1 MSNEITKNASLNILF
16 AIVLQ
21 IVSFIK
27 GLIVPRMIIPVY
39 GSDVNGL
46 ISSIIQFLT
55 YISLLEAGVGS
66 VFRASLYKPLANGD
80 MDSVSGIIN
89 EQKRFYKKIGFIFIG
104 YVAVLCFVYPL
115 LAKTQIPKEY
125 IISFILILSVNTF
138 MEYFVSLPYV
148 SLLSADQKI
157 RISYIVSIIYTT
169 VNVVVTLIFVTLK
182 ADIRLIYLSMCVIG
196 LLRPLFYFLYIKRK
210 YALSKNALP
219 DGSALSQRWNGMV
232 HHIAYYIH
240 TNTDILILTVFIGTA
255 TVSVY
260 SLYAAIIM
268 GIEKVITSISTGSA
282 AGMGKM
288 LALGD
293 KERIDNAMD
302 VFEFIQSGVTT
313 VLYTVTALLLI
324 PFMRIYTATMTDM
337 NYIVPEFGYVLVFA
351 EAVYCFR
358 CIYSTVSSCANKF
371 KETQWGAILECS
383 ANLVLSVLFV
393 LVFKMGLL
401 GVALGTAVGMFARY
415 VFEIC
420 FLTRNVLNRKIVKPL
435 KSFAVNAL
443 IAGVSILI
451 CYYVVDYSSIIT
463 FWDWIVKALI
473 TGAIVLFMAAIVYL
487 FFYYKMIRTLFLKLR
502 RRLQ

>member
-21 IVSFIK
+21 IVTFIR
-27 GLIVPRMIIPVY
+27 GLIVPRMIIPAY

-46 ISSIIQFLT
+46 ISSITQFLT

-80 MDSVSGIIN
+80 MDRVSGIIN

-210 YALSKNALP
+210 YALSKSALP

-240 TNTDILILTVFIGTA
+240 TNTDVLIITIFIGTA
-255 TVSVY
+255 SVSVY
-260 SLYAAIIM
+260 SVYAAVII
-268 GIEKVITSISTGSA
+268 GIEKIITSISTGSA
-282 AGMGKM
+282 AGIGKM
-288 LALGD
+288 IALGNQENID
-293 KERIDNAMD
+293 KAMNI
-302 VFEFIQSGVTT
+302 FEFVQGGAIAI
-313 VLYTVTALLLI
+313 LYTITAVMLI
-324 PFMRIYTATMTDM
+324 PFMRLYTVSMTDI
-337 NYIVPEFGYVLVFA
+337 NYIVPEFGYVLLIA

-371 KETQWGAILECS
+371 KETQIGAVLECS
-383 ANLVLSVLFV
+383 INLILSLFFV
-393 LVFKMGLL
+393 LIMKIDLL
-401 GVALGTAVGMFARY
+401 GVALGTVAGMLTRY
-415 VFEIC
+415 IFEIV
-420 FLTRNVLNRKIVKPL
+420 FLAKHVLRRNILKPL
-435 KSFAVNAL
+435 KSLSVNIIIAAFSIFICFML
-443 IAGVSILI
+443 IN
-451 CYYVVDYSSIIT
+451 YDNIIT
-463 FWDWIVKALI
+463 VWDWILKACITAIITILI
-473 TGAIVLFMAAIVYL
+473 AIIGYMA
-487 FFYYKMIRTLFLKLR
+487 FYYKVAKEIILKVKKKR
-502 RRLQ
+502 Q